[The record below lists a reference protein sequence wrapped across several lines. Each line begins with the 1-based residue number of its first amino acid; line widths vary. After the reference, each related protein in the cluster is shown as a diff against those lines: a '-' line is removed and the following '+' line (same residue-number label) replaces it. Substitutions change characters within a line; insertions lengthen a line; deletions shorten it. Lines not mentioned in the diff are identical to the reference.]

1 MWGNAGDSSQD
12 TIQIFILLVAFI
24 CIPLM
29 LFPKPCIEINRMK
42 KVRKDHPLLADELEE
57 DRDNKVNESEE
68 SMKGKSAYNFGEEAK
83 HEE

>member
-1 MWGNAGDSSQD
+1 
-12 TIQIFILLVAFI
+12 
-24 CIPLM
+24 
-29 LFPKPCIEINRMK
+29 MK

-68 SMKGKSAYNFGEEAK
+68 SMKGKSAYNFGEEVK